1 MDDLVPAQPDE
12 QNITTILVKHNGS
25 LKVTH
30 LTVLVNSKG
39 ERLETKE
46 VISLCRCGASKNKP
60 YCDGSHREI
69 GFTDEK
75 N

>member
-1 MDDLVPAQPDE
+1 MNEPSE
-12 QNITTILVKHNGS
+12 NTEHKITEILVKHNGS
-25 LKVTH
+25 YRVTN

-46 VISLCRCGASKNKP
+46 VISLCRCGGSQTKP
-60 YCDGSHREI
+60 FCDGSHKTN
-69 GFTDEK
+69 GFSDDK